1 LKEKA
6 AAGGGRSLRLHL
18 GDSVVYGTLDTLCYE
33 DETTEH
39 PVLAGMQII
48 WWGEEIPYT
57 STVAAQTLHK
67 KKLYFYQIDTMND

>member
-6 AAGGGRSLRLHL
+6 AAGGGRSLRLHP
-18 GDSVVYGTLDTLCYE
+18 GESVYGWLDNLCYA

-39 PVLAGMQII
+39 PVLAGMQVV

-67 KKLYFYQIDTMND
+67 KNYIFIR